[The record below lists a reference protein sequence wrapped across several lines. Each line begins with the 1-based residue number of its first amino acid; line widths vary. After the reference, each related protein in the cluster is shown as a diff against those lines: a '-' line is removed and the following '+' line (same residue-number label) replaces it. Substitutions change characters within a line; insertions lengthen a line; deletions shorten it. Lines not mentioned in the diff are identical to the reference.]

1 MAEEKKIEQPSVDLQ
16 ELLDSVLHDEP
27 TEFVFRGKKHKIGW
41 LRKGTMSRCSH
52 IRSKEKNEWKRNVKI
67 CVCILLNNIWKI
79 RFLYWIYWRW
89 LYYIKDVDV
98 AEVLR
103 VLDVSKKKIPSN
115 AFSLATILATG
126 MTDVMMTMTRSEAKA
141 IQAEQAGEQPSRSR
155 RSSVSSFSVSTSSQP
170 TTTGGAIHRHR
181 LTSWLQTSLLSSIL
195 RPRRKVV
202 RRSTP
207 RRRWMNSTT
216 GGWRKRR
223 MREASLAR
231 R

>member
-27 TEFVFRGKKHKIGW
+27 TEFVFRGKKHKLGW

-52 IRSKEKNEWKRNVKI
+52 IRTKEKNEWKRNVKI

-79 RFLYWIYWRW
+79 RFMYWIYWRW

-141 IQAEQAGEQPSRSR
+141 IQAEQAGEQPS
-155 RSSVSSFSVSTSSQP
+155 
-170 TTTGGAIHRHR
+170 
-181 LTSWLQTSLLSSIL
+181 L
-195 RPRRKVV
+195 
-202 RRSTP
+202 
-207 RRRWMNSTT
+207 
-216 GGWRKRR
+216 
-223 MREASLAR
+223 
-231 R
+231 